1 MRKFSPLRRS
11 ALCVAACIAL
21 HAASAATINT
31 SAKDASGK
39 LLPGVFVTLQD
50 GSGKE
55 VARQTTD
62 NSGVAR
68 FTDIPAGRYTVT
80 SGRSAATAAAQ
91 SVDVTET
98 ATATVALVVTD
109 APQIAAIN
117 VTATR
122 LKEAQ
127 IALSPK
133 VGTTVYTI
141 DQQLIDEYAKGANTP
156 MNEVLLQLPG
166 VAQDSK
172 ASGSIHV
179 RDEHANVQFR
189 INGVT
194 LPEGITGF
202 GQSVDSRFV
211 DHIDFVTGAV
221 PAQFGMR
228 TAGIVEI
235 QTKDGIDTPP
245 GGSVG
250 LLGSSHSL
258 WQPSAEFLGG
268 SGSLNYYFTGNY
280 LNSEQGIENPTSS
293 KNPIHDRTQQLQ
305 GFGYM
310 SKLLN
315 DDTRIALMLGS
326 YQG

>member
-1 MRKFSPLRRS
+1 MDQQHPLHHRTLRS
-11 ALCVAACIAL
+11 AHRAL
-21 HAASAATINT
+21 PT
-31 SAKDASGK
+31 S
-39 LLPGVFVTLQD
+39 PWCWPQHR
-50 GSGKE
+50 GS
-55 VARQTTD
+55 
-62 NSGVAR
+62 
-68 FTDIPAGRYTVT
+68 P
-80 SGRSAATAAAQ
+80 RS
-91 SVDVTET
+91 
-98 ATATVALVVTD
+98 
-109 APQIAAIN
+109 N

-141 DQQLIDEYAKGANTP
+141 DQQLIDEYGKGANTP

-194 LPEGITGF
+194 LPEGISGF

-211 DHIDFVTGAV
+211 DHIDYVTGAV

-235 QTKDGIDTPP
+235 QTKDGIDTAP
-245 GGSVG
+245 GGSIGVLG
-250 LLGSSHSL
+250 GGHSLVQPSVEFLGSSG
-258 WQPSAEFLGG
+258 SAEL
-268 SGSLNYYFTGNY
+268 L
-280 LNSEQGIENPTSS
+280 L
-293 KNPIHDRTQQLQ
+293 HRQLPDQ
-305 GFGYM
+305 
-310 SKLLN
+310 
-315 DDTRIALMLGS
+315 
-326 YQG
+326 